1 MNNKVHQI
9 VKNLETKG
17 ESKDYIIGFLSATLD
32 QVQYITDDQEFEEYL
47 DRTLKQT
54 QNPS

>member
-9 VKNLETKG
+9 VKNLEDQG

-32 QVQYITDDQEFEEYL
+32 QVKYITDDQAFEEYL

-54 QNPS
+54 QISA